1 MSMAFLT
8 VLLDITG
15 EKERTEEGKQKNRN
29 KAYALPHDLGET
41 MTIKWPAA
49 DLPLPLSPSVSLSLA
64 LSLSFSVYFDV
75 QNSPNP

>member
-1 MSMAFLT
+1 MSIAFSA

-15 EKERTEEGKQKNRN
+15 EKGRTEEGKQKNKN

-49 DLPLPLSPSVSLSLA
+49 DFPTLS

-75 QNSPNP
+75 QNSPDP

>member
-1 MSMAFLT
+1 MAFLT
-8 VLLDITG
+8 ALLDVTG
-15 EKERTEEGKQKNRN
+15 EKGRTEEAKQEKKNN
-29 KAYALPHDLGET
+29 AYALPHDLGET

-49 DLPLPLSPSVSLSLA
+49 DVPLSLSPSLS